1 MKSDYKFNPCHGDSI
16 FGIRIQKGQNIN
28 KGKEIKV
35 FAHKIGF
42 WGITMREEKVK
53 ETGTTTL
60 GLVCKDGVVLAT
72 ERRATMGGM
81 IAHKTTKKL
90 FQIDE
95 HLALTTAGLVGD
107 VQILARYLRAEAKL
121 YRLSTGIPMPV
132 EAAATLMANILN
144 KNKFTPYY
152 VQLIIAGYDLEG
164 AHVYSLDAAGGAIPD
179 RYVSTGSGSPYVYG
193 VLEDQYRD
201 DMDIEEGLNLAIRAI
216 SAAMKRDSASGD
228 GVDVAVITKEG
239 FRFIPEDE
247 VRKRMEG

>member
-1 MKSDYKFNPCHGDSI
+1 
-16 FGIRIQKGQNIN
+16 
-28 KGKEIKV
+28 
-35 FAHKIGF
+35 
-42 WGITMREEKVK
+42 MREEKVK

-60 GLVCKDGVVLAT
+60 GLVCKDGVVAT

-107 VQILARYLRAEAKL
+107 VQVLARYLRAEAKL

-179 RYVSTGSGSPYVYG
+179 KYVHGFGFT
-193 VLEDQYRD
+193 LR
-201 DMDIEEGLNLAIRAI
+201 IRCT
-216 SAAMKRDSASGD
+216 RGPVQ
-228 GVDVAVITKEG
+228 G
-239 FRFIPEDE
+239 
-247 VRKRMEG
+247 

>member
-228 GVDVAVITKEG
+228 GIDVAVITKEG